1 MNKQVNLIYF
11 SATDRTAQVVKA
23 VAGGMNREIKEY
35 NITLPKNREYNI
47 NFKKDEVVIIGV
59 PVYGGRIPKFLEG
72 FLDKVKGNNTA
83 AILVA
88 VYGNRDYDDSLVEL
102 RDIVEKNGFIVFAAS
117 AFIGEHSYT
126 DKVATSRPD
135 MKDLQKAKEFGVKAE
150 EKISF
155 SKDLLNAKKL
165 FIKGNFPYKERKS
178 GLKCAPETNLNC
190 INCGICADN
199 CPMEA
204 ISFNNYRDIDAEKC
218 INCCSC
224 IQKCPS
230 SAKTFVHEHIINIS
244 NWLVNNYS
252 EIRNEPEIFI

>member
-1 MNKQVNLIYF
+1 
-11 SATDRTAQVVKA
+11 
-23 VAGGMNREIKEY
+23 
-35 NITLPKNREYNI
+35 
-47 NFKKDEVVIIGV
+47 
-59 PVYGGRIPKFLEG
+59 
-72 FLDKVKGNNTA
+72 
-83 AILVA
+83 
-88 VYGNRDYDDSLVEL
+88 LVEL

-126 DKVATSRPD
+126 DKVATNRPD
-135 MKDLQKAKEFGVKAE
+135 TKDLQKAKEFGVKAE

-155 SKDLLNAKKL
+155 SQDLLNANKL
-165 FIKGNFPYKERKS
+165 FIKGNFPYKERKL
-178 GLKCAPETNLNC
+178 GVKCAPETNINC
-190 INCGICADN
+190 TNCGICADN

-230 SAKTFVHEHIINIS
+230 SAKSFVHEHIINIS
-244 NWLVNNYS
+244 NWLVDNYS